1 MMRSIG
7 MDVHRSFA
15 QVAICDDGQITD
27 SFKVDMEHDAVVEF
41 GRSLR
46 ADDEVVLEAT
56 GNTATIVRLLTP
68 FVARV
73 VIANPLQVK
82 AIAHARVKTDK
93 VDAKIL
99 AQLHAAGF
107 LPEVWAA
114 DDETL
119 ALRRLVSERAAVV
132 RSIRRSKSRVQAVLH
147 ANLIPKYAGHL
158 FGKGGRRWLA
168 KAPLPKTERDLLERH
183 LDELDWLA
191 GRLETL
197 ERDLIHISL
206 DDPQMR
212 KLMAVA
218 GISSVI
224 ATAVIASIGDISR
237 FATPGKLASYFGLTP
252 RVRQSGAREAIHGRI
267 TQGNATA
274 RTMLVEAAWG
284 AASVPGPLRA
294 FFLRQRSKGR
304 LRRLPL
310 RAKLQ
315 PIWHLL
321 TKDAPYQWAR
331 PAFVAMKM
339 RKLELRAG
347 APKAYGKAGPGR
359 DYWIKELRH
368 REMELVANAE
378 ASYAK
383 MVEASARKAT
393 KDPKNLRKGLFNN
406 IRVQLQSS
414 RCRGRAVFWAYGPRH
429 IEWPLPKVICPIF
442 WAIGRAT
449 ILPDHRRW
457 ALHFLDAEQH
467 GPREIGPLP
476 VFPTIQCRN
485 PLDGLLGNGGTLCGK
500 HIDKLASDVGH
511 AGHSVALPSPNTPL
525 KPA

>member
-15 QVAICDDGQITD
+15 QVAIHDDGAIVN
-27 SFKVDMEHDAVVEF
+27 SFRVDMEHDAVVAF
-41 GRSLR
+41 GRSLK
-46 ADDEVVLEAT
+46 ATDEVILEAT
-56 GNTATIVRLLTP
+56 GNTATIVRLLKP

-132 RSIRRSKSRVQAVLH
+132 RSIRRTKSRVQAILH

-158 FGKGGRRWLA
+158 FGKGGRRWLIM
-168 KAPLPKTERDLLERH
+168 APLPKTERDLLERH
-183 LDELDWLA
+183 LDELDWMA

-197 ERDLIHISL
+197 ERDLIQISL

-237 FATPGKLASYFGLTP
+237 FATPEKLASYFGLTP
-252 RVRQSGAREAIHGRI
+252 RVRQSGDRGAIHGRI
-267 TQGNATA
+267 SKQGNATA

-294 FFLRQRSKGR
+294 FFLRIKDRKGANVAAVATAR
-304 LRRLPL
+304 KIANL
-310 RAKLQ
+310 
-315 PIWHLL
+315 IWHLL
-321 TKDAPYQWAR
+321 TKEAPYQWAR

-347 APKAYGKAGPGR
+347 APKAHGKAGPGR
-359 DYWIKELRH
+359 DYWIKQIRH

-378 ASYAK
+378 NAYAL
-383 MVEASARKAT
+383 MVEAWREKP
-393 KDPKNLRKGLFNN
+393 PK
-406 IRVQLQSS
+406 
-414 RCRGRAVFWAYGPRH
+414 
-429 IEWPLPKVICPIF
+429 PKT
-442 WAIGRAT
+442 G
-449 ILPDHRRW
+449 
-457 ALHFLDAEQH
+457 
-467 GPREIGPLP
+467 
-476 VFPTIQCRN
+476 
-485 PLDGLLGNGGTLCGK
+485 
-500 HIDKLASDVGH
+500 
-511 AGHSVALPSPNTPL
+511 
-525 KPA
+525 

>member
-1 MMRSIG
+1 M
-7 MDVHRSFA
+7 
-15 QVAICDDGQITD
+15 
-27 SFKVDMEHDAVVEF
+27 
-41 GRSLR
+41 
-46 ADDEVVLEAT
+46 
-56 GNTATIVRLLTP
+56 
-68 FVARV
+68 ARV

-252 RVRQSGAREAIHGRI
+252 RVRQSGTREAIHGRI
-267 TQGNATA
+267 TKQGNATA

-294 FFLRQRSKGR
+294 FFLRIKDRKGANVAAVATAR
-304 LRRLPL
+304 KIATL
-310 RAKLQ
+310 
-315 PIWHLL
+315 IWHLL

-383 MVEASARKAT
+383 MVEAWREKP
-393 KDPKNLRKGLFNN
+393 PKTQK
-406 IRVQLQSS
+406 I
-414 RCRGRAVFWAYGPRH
+414 
-429 IEWPLPKVICPIF
+429 
-442 WAIGRAT
+442 
-449 ILPDHRRW
+449 
-457 ALHFLDAEQH
+457 
-467 GPREIGPLP
+467 
-476 VFPTIQCRN
+476 
-485 PLDGLLGNGGTLCGK
+485 
-500 HIDKLASDVGH
+500 
-511 AGHSVALPSPNTPL
+511 
-525 KPA
+525 